1 MGKVVKYMEKQ
12 KECKVRL
19 RDWAPLIRNS
29 YQKKVNPEE
38 TGSDIEQV
46 KDIDDKKGSSDK
58 HKEYVITLFNN
69 YLSALGVVEYSFCF
83 KGGEDKEGKKI
94 LKSSY
99 AFFEEDKE
107 LIIGLLNAEENE
119 PKEHISKGEFD
130 KCRLEI
136 LEDIIQKMQKLFEK
150 YYPDKEE
157 LEYINQ
163 VMKNTTRID
172 VFRQMEVIK
181 SQIMNI
187 ENNMLEQEDVYNSAG
202 FRIGTED
209 YICWN
214 DFFCKVLGLI
224 TNECISIYKGMN
236 EYRSNEFDEKLARLS
251 EEEHEILN
259 QYVTDKQDK
268 LNAIGIETSP
278 DQKPY
283 ILNKDDVK
291 NAKKKEQ
298 MNKIFEESSG
308 EEGEKLFNDLIS
320 EQSSKEILHN
330 VFLHKIMNL
339 EWKLAEVRVTK
350 EEDKA
355 LTEMMQVND
364 DNLMKLIMESIFLS
378 LKM

>member
-12 KECKVRL
+12 KEYKVRL

-38 TGSDIEQV
+38 TGSDTEQV
-46 KDIDDKKGSSDK
+46 KDIEDKKGSSDK

-69 YLSALGVVEYSFCF
+69 YLSALGVIEYSSCF
-83 KGGEDKEGKKI
+83 KGGEDKDGKKI
-94 LKSSY
+94 LKNSY

-107 LIIGLLNAEENE
+107 LVIGLLNAEENE
-119 PKEHISKGEFD
+119 TKEHISKGEFD

-136 LEDIIQKMQKLFEK
+136 LEHILQKMQKLFEK

-163 VMKNTTRID
+163 VMKNMTRID
-172 VFRQMEVIK
+172 VFRQMEIIK
-181 SQIMNI
+181 AQIMNI

-224 TNECISIYKGMN
+224 TGECISIYKGMN
-236 EYRSNEFDEKLARLS
+236 EYRSSEFDEKLARLS
-251 EEEHEILN
+251 EKEREILN

-268 LNAIGIETSP
+268 LNAIGIEISP

-308 EEGEKLFNDLIS
+308 EAGEKLFNDLIS
-320 EQSSKEILHN
+320 GQSSKEILHH
-330 VFLHKIMNL
+330 VFLHNIMNL
-339 EWKLAEVRVTK
+339 EWKLT
-350 EEDKA
+350 D
-355 LTEMMQVND
+355 MQVNQEESEAITGIIQAD
-364 DNLMKLIMESIFLS
+364 DNNLMKLIMESIFLS
-378 LKM
+378 LKI